1 MEESVYRNKL
11 ILSIVL
17 ISCIAFSQRNSLSD
31 VVPAGKS
38 LDEILTA
45 VERANN
51 AFKTLKADITFT
63 RTITLLES
71 SEVSQ
76 GEMSYKKPKRLYLK
90 FPPPRNEINVVD
102 GKYVWVYHPAEKQ
115 AEKYDMDR
123 GKQSSQGLSFFEF
136 GYGESMPAV
145 RRDYTISLL
154 ETKDE
159 GEKRFYILDLL
170 PKNKKSQYSDIR
182 LRVEEGFWLPDR
194 IDLYES
200 DGEVINSIELK
211 NIKLN
216 KGMSDKLFIFD
227 IPRGV
232 EVIEPMK

>member
-76 GEMSYKKPKRLYLK
+76 GEMSYKN
-90 FPPPRNEINVVD
+90 PRDCI
-102 GKYVWVYHPAEKQ
+102 
-115 AEKYDMDR
+115 
-123 GKQSSQGLSFFEF
+123 
-136 GYGESMPAV
+136 
-145 RRDYTISLL
+145 
-154 ETKDE
+154 
-159 GEKRFYILDLL
+159 
-170 PKNKKSQYSDIR
+170 
-182 LRVEEGFWLPDR
+182 
-194 IDLYES
+194 
-200 DGEVINSIELK
+200 
-211 NIKLN
+211 
-216 KGMSDKLFIFD
+216 
-227 IPRGV
+227 
-232 EVIEPMK
+232 